1 MVLFNSR
8 DINYKKP
15 FGAAQSGEEITLTV
29 GVHRKVGALALFVVL
44 RGEEHKRLELKKTGE
59 RGEFDF
65 FSLTFSL
72 NTAGLYFY
80 RFEIEFSGGIKF
92 VGKGKGGEAVIA
104 DWLPEWQLT
113 VYASG
118 FNTPDFIKGGIVYHI
133 FADRFARAEGIPFCK
148 KGIFKQWNEDV
159 STSGRDGK
167 YRADD
172 FFGGNL
178 KGIMGKLDY
187 LKSLNVTLIYLSPI
201 FEAFSNHRY
210 DTGDYFKIDPLLGTE
225 QDLRMLIDEAAQR
238 GIGIMLDGVFNHTGS
253 DSVYFNKYGNYPGR
267 GAWQGKDSPYYDWYT
282 FTRDGNDYLSWW
294 GIKNVPSIKRG
305 AVGFQEMIAGAGGV
319 IEKWTSM
326 GLKGWRL
333 DVADELSLDFISKI
347 RNKLKSI
354 DPCALLIGEV
364 WEDASNKISYGEQRQ
379 YFNGQLLD
387 GVMNYPFRELIL
399 SFVLNKNVDR
409 FTEGVERITENYPP
423 QALDVCLTL
432 LGSHDTVR
440 AINALSDV
448 SADGL
453 SKREKKLR
461 ALTPAEYD
469 KAKQRLTLAGLL
481 QYFLPG
487 VPSVYYGDEAGMQG
501 WDDPINRR
509 PFTSNP
515 DTDILSHYIK
525 LGNLRAKYKNS
536 FTAPLQFECGGDYLK
551 IIRGEL
557 AAIINV
563 SEKNLPIKN
572 IENTSRTFD
581 LLSSMPIGE
590 LAAGRFIVIKR

>member
-1 MVLFNSR
+1 
-8 DINYKKP
+8 
-15 FGAAQSGEEITLTV
+15 
-29 GVHRKVGALALFVVL
+29 
-44 RGEEHKRLELKKTGE
+44 
-59 RGEFDF
+59 
-65 FSLTFSL
+65 
-72 NTAGLYFY
+72 
-80 RFEIEFSGGIKF
+80 
-92 VGKGKGGEAVIA
+92 
-104 DWLPEWQLT
+104 
-113 VYASG
+113 
-118 FNTPDFIKGGIVYHI
+118 
-133 FADRFARAEGIPFCK
+133 
-148 KGIFKQWNEDV
+148 
-159 STSGRDGK
+159 
-167 YRADD
+167 
-172 FFGGNL
+172 
-178 KGIMGKLDY
+178 MGKLDY

-423 QALDVCLTL
+423 QALDV
-432 LGSHDTVR
+432 
-440 AINALSDV
+440 AL
-448 SADGL
+448 
-453 SKREKKLR
+453 R
-461 ALTPAEYD
+461 
-469 KAKQRLTLAGLL
+469 
-481 QYFLPG
+481 
-487 VPSVYYGDEAGMQG
+487 
-501 WDDPINRR
+501 
-509 PFTSNP
+509 
-515 DTDILSHYIK
+515 
-525 LGNLRAKYKNS
+525 
-536 FTAPLQFECGGDYLK
+536 C
-551 IIRGEL
+551 
-557 AAIINV
+557 
-563 SEKNLPIKN
+563 
-572 IENTSRTFD
+572 
-581 LLSSMPIGE
+581 
-590 LAAGRFIVIKR
+590 